1 MHYEK
6 WSNMTMKGILT
17 LAGQRLTA
25 ALIIAISFSVSGCMG
40 SASVN
45 PVAELASLTVTP
57 GTLQPAFTSET
68 TQYTVDLTR
77 EVTSVRLTAQPA
89 VAGDTITINGQAT
102 TSSTITLGPEGST
115 TSVSIV
121 VSESSNNS
129 RTYIVLL
136 KRASLAGNNS
146 LLSLIV
152 STGTLAP
159 GFNANTQN
167 YTVDVANNVDSVT
180 VTPTLQDSAATVT
193 VNGQATNSGEESQPI
208 QLGGTGSSTPIDIV
222 VTAQNG
228 SQKTYHV
235 TVNRGESGNNFLQ
248 SLAISPG
255 TLDPP
260 FNAGTEGYTVNLPS
274 ILPGNPSNM
283 TVTPTLQDAT
293 ASMTVNGQPA
303 TSGQAQPTPL
313 PAPGANTAI
322 SIVVTAQN
330 NTKKTYTVTVI
341 RAALN
346 GNNFLS
352 ALNISPGTLTPV
364 FNAGTEGYT
373 VNLPSIL
380 PGNPSNMTVT
390 PTLQDATASMTVNGQ
405 PATSGQAQPT
415 PLPAPGANTA
425 ISIVV
430 TAQNNTKKTYTVT
443 VIRAALNGNNF
454 LSALNISPGT
464 LTPVFN
470 AGTEG
475 YTVNLPSILPGNPSN
490 MTVTPTLQDAT
501 ASMTVNGQP
510 ATSGQT
516 QPTPLPTSGSATFIA
531 IVVTAQNGTTKTY
544 SINVTRAALSGNNKL
559 ESLAVSP
566 GILAPTFNAS
576 TTSYTVN
583 VATEITSVTVTATLS
598 DTNAS
603 MMINGQGTSSGQAR
617 DIDLEVPGPTAIE
630 IIVTAPNG
638 SQETYTITVNQAAS
652 SNSKLLDLTV
662 SSGSAA
668 LGLTPVFNPDQLS
681 YTVDVDNSVSSVVIS
696 ATKADPQATMSTLGS
711 VIAAPGVPGGQ
722 VTVTLGVGPTTEVV
736 TITVI
741 AQDMASQSLYT
752 VTVNKAP

>member
-405 PATSGQAQPT
+405 PATSGQ
-415 PLPAPGANTA
+415 
-425 ISIVV
+425 
-430 TAQNNTKKTYTVT
+430 
-443 VIRAALNGNNF
+443 
-454 LSALNISPGT
+454 
-464 LTPVFN
+464 
-470 AGTEG
+470 
-475 YTVNLPSILPGNPSN
+475 
-490 MTVTPTLQDAT
+490 
-501 ASMTVNGQP
+501 
-510 ATSGQT
+510 T